1 MMTTDNKPRFI
12 ARARVGNPPVKDR
25 ITSAII
31 SLLNSLVGSEDSQN
45 WSTRGVTWRD
55 MRLRRCSLRYNGR
68 RCLYRVTNHH
78 GSDISPYS
86 GIPPGPAADVFN
98 EYCASLLDALVNQRQ
113 VLVSRSLNILF
124 AGIMWQTVEGDWL
137 CVELRSGGR
146 LAAGTNPRPLP
157 PSTRGLS
164 TYSVWD

>member
-1 MMTTDNKPRFI
+1 MNADNKPRFI

-25 ITSAII
+25 IASAII
-31 SLLNSLVGSEDSQN
+31 SLLGSLVRSGGAHR

-55 MRLRRCSLRYNGR
+55 LLLRRCSLRYNESK
-68 RCLYRVTNHH
+68 CLYRVTNYH
-78 GSDISPYS
+78 GSDISAES
-86 GIPPGPAADVFN
+86 GIPPGPAADIFN

-113 VLVSRSLNILF
+113 VLVSRSLHLGF
-124 AGIMWQTVEGDWL
+124 AGIMWQTVEDDWL

-146 LAAGTNPRPLP
+146 LAAGVNPRLLP